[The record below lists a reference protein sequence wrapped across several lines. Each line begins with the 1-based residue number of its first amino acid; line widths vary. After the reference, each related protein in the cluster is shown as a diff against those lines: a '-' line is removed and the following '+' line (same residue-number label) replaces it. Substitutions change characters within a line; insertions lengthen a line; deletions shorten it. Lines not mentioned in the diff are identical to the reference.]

1 MVIVAGY
8 GSELYDNCDQARLG
22 RIREVGCQM
31 SGNVTSKVSSIDLDL
46 KKRPLQKRA
55 QVTYDKLLSVAA
67 LLLEAE
73 GVERIS
79 TNMIAERAN
88 VTVPALYR
96 YFPNKYALLR
106 ALADKLSESQLA
118 LVHKW
123 SAKMRVY
130 SPAQAAESIHQLIAQ
145 LVDTTAQ
152 QPGSL
157 AVMRASSAVPILRER
172 RLIANRDLTHTIAT
186 LVTPILPDVCQD
198 KIWTKVRVSIEFG
211 YTAIELALEEEL
223 SQRDNIMS
231 EAATS
236 LIGFWA
242 IHFHDKQNES

>member
-1 MVIVAGY
+1 
-8 GSELYDNCDQARLG
+8 
-22 RIREVGCQM
+22 M
-31 SGNVTSKVSSIDLDL
+31 SGNVISKVGSIDLDL

-55 QVTYDKLLSVAA
+55 QVTYDKLLNVAA

-96 YFPNKYALLR
+96 YFPYKYALLR

-123 SAKMRVY
+123 AAELSVY
-130 SPAQAAESIHQLIAQ
+130 SSVQAAESIHQLIAQ
-145 LVDTTAQ
+145 LVDVTAQ

-172 RLIANRDLTHTIAT
+172 RLTANRDLTNIIST
-186 LVTPILPDVCQD
+186 LVAPVLPNVCPD

-211 YTAIELALEEEL
+211 YTAIELALEEEI
-223 SQRDNIMS
+223 SQRDDIMS
-231 EAATS
+231 EAAS
-236 LIGFWA
+236 GLIAFWA
-242 IHFHDKQNES
+242 VHFLEQTNENETAPIVTSG